1 MNLRSIV
8 GKKNASKL
16 GKIANKSIIAEKLKI
31 YFNLLSNGF
40 SVLSLTDV
48 HDHSLPIYSIRKI
61 DTERYSKYLKNN
73 L

>member
-31 YFNLLSNGF
+31 YFNLLSYGF
-40 SVLSLTDV
+40 SISSLPDV
-48 HDHSLPIYSIRKI
+48 HDHTLPIYSIRKI
-61 DTERYSKYLKNN
+61 DTEKYSKY
-73 L
+73 